1 MQNHIHRNLMLL
13 INKPVNKDQLREAEN
28 EAFINSCP
36 LYKC

>member
-1 MQNHIHRNLMLL
+1 MLL
-13 INKPVNKDQLREAEN
+13 IKKPVNKDQLREAEN